1 MNLTMKSLLSFLI
14 IPLVLCA
21 CKIDDLD
28 APDSTFEGRL
38 VDAGGNGIQLEQGAS
53 SARLK
58 LEELS
63 WSNTPLPL
71 FLNLK
76 QDGSFINNKLFPGNY
91 KVTPVEG
98 PFYPVAEKIVDI
110 QGAAKQDFTVI
121 PYLNVEWAAEPVINA
136 DKKLSVSFKF
146 TSNAAPEGLT
156 KPNPLDYQLFISTN
170 QYVGNNNWDN
180 TAVGAVVPVKADME
194 GQNLT
199 ISSSVPMKYSTTYYV
214 RVGVRV
220 NDTYKK
226 YNYTTIK
233 TVRVP

>member
-1 MNLTMKSLLSFLI
+1 MKTFLYILL
-14 IPLVLCA
+14 IPALLCA
-21 CKIDDLD
+21 CRIDNVD

-38 VDAGGNGIQLEQGAS
+38 VEATGAGIQLEQGAS

-63 WSNTPLPL
+63 WSNTPLPMY
-71 FLNLK
+71 LNLK

-98 PFYPVAEKIVDI
+98 PFYPVAEKVVDI
-110 QGAAKQDFTVI
+110 KGAVSQDFTVI
-121 PYLNVEWAAEPVINA
+121 PYLNVDWVAEPVVNA
-136 DKKLSVSFKF
+136 DKKVSVTFRF
-146 TSNAAPEGLT
+146 TGNPAPEGLI

-180 TAVGAVVPVKADME
+180 TAVGAVVPVTVDKE
-194 GQNLT
+194 GKDIT
-199 ISSSVPMKYSTTYYV
+199 ITSSVPMKYSTTYYV
-214 RVGVRV
+214 RIGVRV

-233 TVRVP
+233 TIKVP

>member
-1 MNLTMKSLLSFLI
+1 MKSFLYFLF
-14 IPLVLCA
+14 IPVVLCA
-21 CKIDDLD
+21 CRIDNVD
-28 APDSTFEGRL
+28 APDATFEGQL
-38 VDAGGNGIQLEQGAS
+38 VDAAGVGIQLEQGAS

-63 WSNTPLPL
+63 WSNTPLPMY
-71 FLNLK
+71 LNLK

-98 PFYPVAEKIVDI
+98 PFYPVAEKVVDI
-110 QGAAKQDFTVI
+110 TGATRQDFTVT
-121 PYLNVEWAAEPVINA
+121 PYLNVDWVGEPTVNA
-136 DKKLSVSFKF
+136 DKKLSVTFKF
-146 TSNAAPEGLT
+146 TGNPAPEGLT

-180 TAVGAVVPVKADME
+180 TAVGAVVPVTVEKE
-194 GQNLT
+194 GQQIT
-199 ISSSVPMKYSTTYYV
+199 IASSVAMKYSTIYYV

-220 NDTYKK
+220 NDAYKK

-233 TVRVP
+233 TVKVP

>member
-1 MNLTMKSLLSFLI
+1 MKTFLYILL
-14 IPLVLCA
+14 IPALLCA
-21 CKIDDLD
+21 CRIDNVD

-38 VDAGGNGIQLEQGAS
+38 VDAGGVGIQLEQGAS

-63 WSNTPLPL
+63 WSSTPLPVY
-71 FLNLK
+71 LNLK

-98 PFYPVAEKIVDI
+98 PFYPAAEKVVDI
-110 QGAAKQDFTVI
+110 KGAMKQDFTVI
-121 PYLNVEWAAEPVINA
+121 PYLNVDWVAEPVVNA
-136 DKKLSVSFKF
+136 DKKVSVTFRF
-146 TSNAAPEGLT
+146 TSNPAPEGLT

-180 TAVGAVVPVKADME
+180 TAVGAVVPVSAGNV
-194 GQNLT
+194 GQPIT
-199 ISSSVPMKYSTTYYV
+199 ITSSVPMKYSTTYYV

-226 YNYTTIK
+226 YNYTTIRTIK
-233 TVRVP
+233 VP

>member
-1 MNLTMKSLLSFLI
+1 MKSLLYILI
-14 IPLVLCA
+14 FPLLLCS
-21 CKIDDLD
+21 CKIDDVD
-28 APDSTFEGRL
+28 APDSTLEGRL
-38 VDAGGNGIQLEQGAS
+38 VDAAGNGIQIEQGAS

-58 LEELS
+58 MEELS

-76 QDGSFINNKLFPGNY
+76 QDGSFINNKLFLGNY
-91 KVTPVEG
+91 RVTPVEG
-98 PFYPVAEKIVDI
+98 PFYPVTEKTVDI
-110 QGAAKQDFTVI
+110 KGSTKVDFTVI
-121 PYLNVEWAAEPVINA
+121 PYLNVDWIGEPVVNA
-136 DKKLSVSFKF
+136 DKKLAVTFKF
-146 TSNAAPEGLT
+146 NSNPAPEGVM

-180 TAVGAVVPVKADME
+180 TAVGAVVPVTVDKE
-194 GQNLT
+194 GQNIT
-199 ISSSVPMKYSTTYYV
+199 ISSSVPMKYSTTYFV

-233 TVRVP
+233 TVQVP

>member
-1 MNLTMKSLLSFLI
+1 MKSILYILL
-14 IPLVLCA
+14 IPVLLCA
-21 CKIDDLD
+21 CKIDDVD
-28 APDSTFEGRL
+28 APDSTFEGKL

-58 LEELS
+58 MEELS
-63 WSNTPLPL
+63 WSNAPLPL

-76 QDGSFINNKLFPGNY
+76 QDGSFINNKLFAGNY
-91 KVTPVEG
+91 RVTPVEG
-98 PFYPVAEKIVDI
+98 PFYPVAEKTVDI
-110 QGAAKQDFTVI
+110 QGSTKLDFTVI
-121 PYLNVEWAAEPVINA
+121 PYLNVNWVGEPALNA

-146 TSNAAPEGLT
+146 QSNPAPEGLN

-180 TAVGAVVPVKADME
+180 TAVGAVVPVTAARE
-194 GQNLT
+194 GENIT
-199 ISSSVPMKYSTTYYV
+199 ITSSVPMKYSTTYYV

-233 TVRVP
+233 TVQVP

>member
-1 MNLTMKSLLSFLI
+1 MKSLIYILFM
-14 IPLVLCA
+14 PLVLCA
-21 CKIDDLD
+21 CKMDDVD

-38 VDAGGNGIQLEQGAS
+38 VDAGGAGIQLEQGAS

-58 LEELS
+58 MEELS

-76 QDGSFINNKLFPGNY
+76 QDGSFINTKLFPGNY

-98 PFYPVAEKIVDI
+98 PFYPVAEKVVDI
-110 QGAAKQDFTVI
+110 KGATKQDFTVI
-121 PYLNVEWAAEPVINA
+121 PYLNVDWVADPVINA
-136 DKKLSVSFKF
+136 EKKLSVSFKF

-180 TAVGAVVPVKADME
+180 TAVGAVVPVTVDKE
-194 GQNLT
+194 GQNIT
-199 ISSSVPMKYSTTYYV
+199 ISSSVAMKYSTTYYV

-233 TVRVP
+233 TVKVP

>member
-1 MNLTMKSLLSFLI
+1 MKTFLYILL
-14 IPLVLCA
+14 IPALLCA
-21 CKIDDLD
+21 CRIDNVD

-38 VDAGGNGIQLEQGAS
+38 VDATGAGIQLEQGAS

-63 WSNTPLPL
+63 WSNTPLPMY
-71 FLNLK
+71 LNLK

-98 PFYPVAEKIVDI
+98 PFYPVAEKVVDI
-110 QGAAKQDFTVI
+110 KGAVSQDFTVI
-121 PYLNVEWAAEPVINA
+121 PYLNVDWVAEPVVNA
-136 DKKLSVSFKF
+136 DKKVSVTFRF
-146 TSNAAPEGLT
+146 TGNPAPEGLI

-180 TAVGAVVPVKADME
+180 TAVGAVVPVTVDKE
-194 GQNLT
+194 GKDIT
-199 ISSSVPMKYSTTYYV
+199 ITSSVPMKYSTTYYV
-214 RVGVRV
+214 RIGVRV

-233 TVRVP
+233 TIKVP

>member
-1 MNLTMKSLLSFLI
+1 MKSFLYILLIPALLS
-14 IPLVLCA
+14 A
-21 CKIDDLD
+21 CRIDNVD

-38 VDAGGNGIQLEQGAS
+38 VDAGGAGIQLEQGAS

-63 WSNTPLPL
+63 WSSTPLPMY
-71 FLNLK
+71 LNLK

-98 PFYPVAEKIVDI
+98 PFYPVAEKVVDI
-110 QGAAKQDFTVI
+110 KGAVKQDFTVT
-121 PYLNVEWAAEPVINA
+121 PYLNVDWVAEPVVNA
-136 DKKLSVSFKF
+136 DKKVSVTFRF
-146 TSNAAPEGLT
+146 TGNPAPVGLT

-180 TAVGAVVPVKADME
+180 TAVGAVVPVSAEKD
-194 GQNLT
+194 GQPIT
-199 ISSSVPMKYSTTYYV
+199 ITSSVPMKYSTTYYV

-226 YNYTTIK
+226 YNYTTIRTIK
-233 TVRVP
+233 VP

>member
-1 MNLTMKSLLSFLI
+1 MV
-14 IPLVLCA
+14 PLVLCA
-21 CKIDDLD
+21 CRIDDVD

-63 WSNTPLPL
+63 WGNTPLPL

-98 PFYPVAEKIVDI
+98 AFYPVVEKIVDI
-110 QGAAKQDFTVI
+110 QGAAKQDFTVV
-121 PYLNVEWAAEPVINA
+121 PYLNVEWAAEPMINA

-146 TSNAAPEGLT
+146 TSNAAPEGFT

-180 TAVGAVVPVKADME
+180 TAVGAVVPAKVDME

-233 TVRVP
+233 TVNVP